1 MPPECLRSANS
12 SESRTCVAEHLH
24 VVQLDSDDDGAD
36 NWQEWRA
43 GTIPTN
49 AASVLRMLPPTQN
62 GPGVTVS
69 WQSVTN
75 RSYYLQSATNL
86 SSSPLFLT
94 LCSNIVG
101 QANTTSVVDMNG
113 VGSGP
118 RFFRVGVQ

>member
-1 MPPECLRSANS
+1 M
-12 SESRTCVAEHLH
+12 
-24 VVQLDSDDDGAD
+24 
-36 NWQEWRA
+36 
-43 GTIPTN
+43 
-49 AASVLRMLPPTQN
+49 
-62 GPGVTVS
+62 
-69 WQSVTN
+69 TN

-101 QANTTSVVDMNG
+101 QANTTSVVETNG